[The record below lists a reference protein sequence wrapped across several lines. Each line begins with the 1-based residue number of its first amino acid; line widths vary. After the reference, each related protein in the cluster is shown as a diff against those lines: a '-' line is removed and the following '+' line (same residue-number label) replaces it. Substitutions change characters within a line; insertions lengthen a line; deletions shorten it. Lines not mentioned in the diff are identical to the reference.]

1 MLHVTLDAIFKFKF
15 KVCANWNLDPD
26 RCLNEALATCIAFR
40 WHRTKLLAGPGYGI
54 DHVESVFN
62 GQRARD
68 SRSAKLAAP
77 FKHAVRPHLSSSFQL
92 YYSTPCRKQAD

>member
-1 MLHVTLDAIFKFKF
+1 
-15 KVCANWNLDPD
+15 
-26 RCLNEALATCIAFR
+26 LATCIAFR

-68 SRSAKLAAP
+68 SRSWPLPSSTRCVPICRVPSNYIIAP
-77 FKHAVRPHLSSSFQL
+77 PVASRPTENPMVLFRS
-92 YYSTPCRKQAD
+92 PRQA